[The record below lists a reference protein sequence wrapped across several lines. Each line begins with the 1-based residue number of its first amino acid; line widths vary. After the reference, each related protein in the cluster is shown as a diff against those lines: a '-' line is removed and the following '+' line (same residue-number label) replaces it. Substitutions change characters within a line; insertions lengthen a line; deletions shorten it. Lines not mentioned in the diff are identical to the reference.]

1 MMKARFVAG
10 WLTGCLVCFSGAVR
24 AADPT
29 PAEILGIRPTQQ
41 GIIFS
46 TPSAQEMAAC
56 KLEVINGGNN
66 VSGLLLRDPKGRPLR
81 RILDTNGDR
90 RPDVW
95 CFYLDG
101 VEVYREMDTTFEGRA
116 NQFRWLNSGGM
127 KWGVDSNKDG
137 KIDTWKMISAEEV
150 SQEVLQAIITR
161 DYPRFQALFITSDE
175 VTALGLPPQEVTRIQ
190 ESIKNAAAKFQ
201 EVVTKLP
208 NLNDKT
214 HWLHLETAAPQCS
227 LAEQVGS
234 KYDLV
239 KYNRATILCETNGKH
254 DWIQSGE
261 MLMARTACWRIIDCP
276 SVGEGSGTQEAASTD
291 PVLQGSLDQLR
302 ELDSHSPSSGS
313 SKEII
318 EYNLARA
325 NLLEQIVQKV
335 KPDEREQWVRQI
347 ADCLGAAAQ
356 NSGEA
361 DTRAYE
367 RLTSLEKQLVA
378 AAPGTQITAYVTFR
392 EMAAENAVSLAKRG
406 VDVNKVQDQ
415 WLQRLGKFVEA
426 YPTAEDAPEA
436 LMQLGMVSEFI
447 NKEIEAK
454 KWYETLTK
462 QFRTHP
468 LAAKAAGAMKRLDVE
483 GKVLELAGPTMDGGN
498 FNISQL
504 RGKTVIVYYWASWN
518 KERTVG
524 DFAVLKTLLSTYA
537 SRGVELVCVNLDNT
551 AAEANSFLQRS
562 PVPFVQIF
570 QPGGL
575 ESPQATQ
582 YGVMVLPNL
591 FLVDKDGKV
600 ASRTVQVGNLEDELK
615 KRVN

>member
-10 WLTGCLVCFSGAVR
+10 WLTGCLVCFSGAAR
-24 AADPT
+24 AAEPT
-29 PAEILGIRPTQQ
+29 PAEIIGIRPTQQ
-41 GIIFS
+41 GIMFS

-56 KLEVINGGNN
+56 KVERINANN

-90 RPDVW
+90 QPDVW
-95 CFYLDG
+95 SYYLEG
-101 VEVYREMDTTFEGRA
+101 VEVYREMDTTFEGRP

-127 KWGVDSNKDG
+127 KWGVDLNKDG

-150 SQEVLQAIITR
+150 SQEVLQAIITH
-161 DYPRFQALFITSDE
+161 DYPRFQALFITGDE
-175 VTALGLPPQEVTRIQ
+175 VTALGLPAQEVTRIQ

-201 EVVTKLP
+201 DVVTKLP

-214 HWLHLETAAPQCS
+214 HWLHLETAAPQCT

-239 KYNRATILCETNGKH
+239 KYNRATILCETSGKH

-276 SVGEGSGTQEAASTD
+276 SVGEGSGTQETASTD

-524 DFAVLKTLLSTYA
+524 DFAVLKSLLNTYA

-575 ESPQATQ
+575 ESPQAIQ